1 MHQNVNQNLI
11 DKNTQKV
18 YNDKYLRGNM
28 IKKTIIM
35 LTLLTA
41 TAQADPIQMTA
52 EQTAKNLAEHYVDI
66 LIPDKFKDIPMPD
79 VKGEVKIK
87 KFKHFEYTPDW
98 NHSRITLD
106 TELDSFDHVGMHYQG
121 ENYSTHYRLDSD
133 GDFQLGWQFKKTF
146 GGPKN

>member
-1 MHQNVNQNLI
+1 
-11 DKNTQKV
+11 
-18 YNDKYLRGNM
+18 
-28 IKKTIIM
+28 M

-98 NHSRITLD
+98 NHSRMTLD
-106 TELDSFDHVGMHYQG
+106 THLDSLDHLGMTYQGDNHTTHYQLG
-121 ENYSTHYRLDSD
+121 SD
-133 GDFQLGWQFKKTF
+133 GDFTFGWQSKKTF